1 MYALNS
7 SPTNLQVGNSIKI
20 TYSATD
26 IITGTITLITNNGQF
41 TSLTITVTNIQ
52 IQSSGYSRTNTLY
65 YNAPLSYN
73 DTNGFKDSA
82 SRKIPANSFVW
93 DLTLNYDQPYS
104 MWGNGSD
111 VYAILSGVE
120 GEPSANTTNIVTQNM
135 FTYSTL
141 ISSQV
146 GFKTGTSLFFP
157 SAKWFQ
163 VNYID
168 TRGGGVYYATGDGA
182 YSYPV
187 EGGGTVSGGTSNPYA
202 GLIRGYTLSYGF
214 GTITL
219 T

>member
-1 MYALNS
+1 
-7 SPTNLQVGNSIKI
+7 
-20 TYSATD
+20 
-26 IITGTITLITNNGQF
+26 
-41 TSLTITVTNIQ
+41 VTNIQ
-52 IQSSGYSRTNTLY
+52 IQSSGYSRTNALY

-93 DLTLNYDQPYS
+93 DLTLNYSQPYS
-104 MWGNGSD
+104 MWGNGSN
-111 VYAILSGVE
+111 VYAILSGVGG
-120 GEPSANTTNIVTQNM
+120 GEQPSANTTNIATPNM
-135 FTYSTL
+135 FTPNTT

-146 GFKTGTSLFFP
+146 GFTTGTSLFFP
-157 SAKWFQ
+157 SANWFQ
-163 VNYID
+163 VSYID
-168 TRGGGVYYATGDGA
+168 TRGGGVSYATGDGA

-187 EGGGTVSGGTSNPYA
+187 EGGGTVSGSTSNPYA